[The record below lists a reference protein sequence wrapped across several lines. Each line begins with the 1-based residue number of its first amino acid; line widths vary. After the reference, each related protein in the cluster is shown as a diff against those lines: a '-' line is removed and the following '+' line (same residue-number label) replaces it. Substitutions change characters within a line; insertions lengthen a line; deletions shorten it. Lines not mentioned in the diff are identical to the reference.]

1 MKKKQGGK
9 RKNSGANPKYGEKGE
24 SRKPIW
30 INVPS
35 KDHAELTE
43 LCRERIDKFY
53 TGKNGER

>member
-1 MKKKQGGK
+1 MKNKQGGK

-35 KDHAELTE
+35 KDHSDLTE
-43 LCRERIDKFY
+43 LCKETIDQFY
-53 TGKNGER
+53 TDKNSEN